1 MVMCSFNSCNFT
13 VTPECLAEL
22 ICQGHC

>member
-13 VTPECLAEL
+13 VPPECLAEL